1 MINTQKT
8 FEQILEQEIQ
18 KLDEL
23 DNRIDETTIEFLIV
37 RKQIKQLEQDK

>member
-23 DNRIDETTIEFLIV
+23 DNRIYETTIEFLIV
-37 RKQIKQLEQDK
+37 RKQLKQLEQDK

>member
-18 KLDEL
+18 KLDEV
-23 DNRIDETTIEFLIV
+23 DNRIDETTIELILIN
-37 RKQIKQLEQDK
+37 KQIKQMEQDK

>member
-8 FEQILEQEIQ
+8 FEQILQQEIE
-18 KLDEL
+18 KLDQVDE
-23 DNRIDETTIEFLIV
+23 RIDETTIEFLIV

>member
-18 KLDEL
+18 KLDEV

-37 RKQIKQLEQDK
+37 RKQLKQLEQDK

>member
-1 MINTQKT
+1 MINKQKT

-23 DNRIDETTIEFLIV
+23 DNRIDETAIELSAIN
-37 RKQIKQLEQDK
+37 KQIKQMEQDK

>member
-1 MINTQKT
+1 MIITEKT

-23 DNRIDETTIEFLIV
+23 DNRIDETAIELSSIN
-37 RKQIKQLEQDK
+37 KQIKQMEQDK

>member
-23 DNRIDETTIEFLIV
+23 DNRIDETAIEFLIV
-37 RKQIKQLEQDK
+37 RKQIKQMEQDK

>member
-1 MINTQKT
+1 MIITQKT

-23 DNRIDETTIEFLIV
+23 DNRINDTVEEYQTINYEL
-37 RKQIKQLEQDK
+37 KQLEQDK